1 MLQQHTI
8 KLQMTYKSLHHLTAG
23 DNPGRLLVRV
33 KTLLSAVT

>member
-8 KLQMTYKSLHHLTAG
+8 KPQMTYKSLHRLTAG
-23 DNPGRLLVRV
+23 GSPGRLPVRV